1 MAGSTAKKNAGIH
14 IEVGFCVNF
23 AFLTGR
29 LVSLKEV
36 GIEVGESLCQR
47 QRISLRL
54 VEAVD
59 ELCMRGWEG
68 RAR

>member
-1 MAGSTAKKNAGIH
+1 MTNDIAGSTAKKNAGIH

-54 VEAVD
+54 
-59 ELCMRGWEG
+59 
-68 RAR
+68 